1 MKAKK
6 EAMKKFNKMT
16 IPDMK
21 KVLKLMGA
29 KADNAMD
36 EAVENAL
43 YDKIEKDASAVLNVI
58 NVPDFELR
66 CSIEDMLSLNI
77 LRRQGSKYLYVD
89 DVIGYDVEETI
100 TYLKDPKNQEILRVL
115 KEKVAT
121 IKE

>member
-1 MKAKK
+1 VKAKK